1 MTHLARTLWDCVI
14 YHHSINSMLGCFVV
28 LVQDPLLAFPFRYLG
43 RFGAIP
49 REARTLN
56 PIKPAKKKDY
66 LTLCQALLQ
75 THPDESTRRSV
86 EFLVQICSGT
96 DPEPVPILAWR
107 KCRATPHSTGG
118 SFCTWKG
125 CPFDVISCK
134 LAAVEKFQRTSPSN
148 VCQVS
153 LLR

>member
-1 MTHLARTLWDCVI
+1 MSLSWWSETLLMTHLARTFWDCVI

-96 DPEPVPILAWR
+96 DPEPVPILNWLEGNVEPPRIQLGAPSALGR
-107 KCRATPHSTGG
+107 VAPLMLFRANLQP
-118 SFCTWKG
+118 
-125 CPFDVISCK
+125 
-134 LAAVEKFQRTSPSN
+134 
-148 VCQVS
+148 
-153 LLR
+153 

>member
-1 MTHLARTLWDCVI
+1 M
-14 YHHSINSMLGCFVV
+14 
-28 LVQDPLLAFPFRYLG
+28 LAFPFRYLG

-96 DPEPVPILAWR
+96 DPEPVPILNWLEGNVEPPRIQLGAPSALGR
-107 KCRATPHSTGG
+107 VAPLMLFRANLQP
-118 SFCTWKG
+118 
-125 CPFDVISCK
+125 
-134 LAAVEKFQRTSPSN
+134 
-148 VCQVS
+148 
-153 LLR
+153 